1 MTAQTPIR
9 GIDTHAH
16 IFRPDLPMAAG
27 RRYSPAYAAE
37 LSNWF
42 ALQDGAGI
50 SHGVL
55 IQPSFLGTDNGFI
68 EAALGAFPERL
79 RAIAVV
85 DPAVAEAELDRLGAL
100 GFVGVRLNLVGRALE
115 DYTAPPWRDFL
126 RRLAARR
133 WQVEIQRRFDDL
145 AAFVPAIAAS
155 GVTVVIDHFGLPQG
169 GIDPANPGHAAFLD
183 VLRRTPAVWVKLSA
197 PYRAGLTP
205 DLAARSLD
213 LLREA
218 CGGSHRFVWGS
229 DWPHTQHEAETGYDA
244 QMARL
249 QALIPDRAER
259 TRILT
264 GNPAALFQF
273 S

>member
-1 MTAQTPIR
+1 MTAHTPIR

-37 LSNWF
+37 LSDWF
-42 ALQDGAGI
+42 ALQDKAGF

-55 IQPSFLGTDNGFI
+55 IQPSFLGTDNSLI
-68 EAALGAFPERL
+68 EAALRANPQRL
-79 RAIAVV
+79 RAVAVV
-85 DPAVAEAELDRLGAL
+85 DPGVTEEELDRLGAL
-100 GFVGVRLNLVGRALE
+100 GFVGARLNLVGREPE
-115 DYTAPPWRDFL
+115 DYGAAPWQDFF
-126 RRLAARR
+126 RRLASRR

-145 AAFVPAIAAS
+145 AEVVPAIADS

-169 GIDPANPGHAAFLD
+169 GIDPANRRHAEFLD
-183 VLRRTPAVWVKLSA
+183 LLRRTPAVWVKLSA

-205 DLAARSLD
+205 DLATRSLD

-229 DWPHTQHEAETGYDA
+229 DWPHTQHEAETGYA
-244 QMARL
+244 AEVTRL
-249 QALIPDRAER
+249 HALIADPAER
-259 TRILT
+259 AQILVR
-264 GNPAALFQF
+264 NPATLFQF
-273 S
+273 V